1 MAEAYHA
8 GMCSRERR
16 RVQRAFMEGRL
27 RVVVATVAFGM
38 GLDRPD
44 VRAVLHLGLPP
55 SFESY
60 VQAVGRAGRDG
71 QPAHCHLF
79 LRPQAEDLWELRRH
93 VHADAI
99 DFLAVKKL
107 VQHVFPACGH
117 AQQPLV
123 PEPGESQESSAATV
137 PRDADHP
144 HVELTARC
152 PGHERA
158 LPVQPMVQA
167 LDVPEEAIETLLCYL
182 ELHPQRW
189 LKLLEPT
196 YARCHLRCPGGPTQL
211 QALARRCPPLAA
223 CLAQQSPE
231 NTASVE
237 FDVVE
242 LADSMGWELAPVRRA
257 LRQLQWDP
265 EPRTGLPRG
274 TGVLVD
280 FKVLAFHLRSPG
292 DLTAQEK
299 DQICDF
305 LHGRVQAR
313 EREALARLHHTYW
326 AFHSVAFPSCGPCLE
341 QPDEERSG
349 RLKALLRRYF
359 EEEEAGP
366 EGMDQQGPEP
376 GQATLQDWEAQIR
389 RDIRHLLSS
398 WPEQQFSGRAVAR
411 VFHGIG
417 SPRYPAQVYGRD
429 RRFWR
434 KYLHLN
440 FHALMHL
447 ATEEILLWGR

>member
-1 MAEAYHA
+1 M
-8 GMCSRERR
+8 
-16 RVQRAFMEGRL
+16 
-27 RVVVATVAFGM
+27 
-38 GLDRPD
+38 
-44 VRAVLHLGLPP
+44 
-55 SFESY
+55 
-60 VQAVGRAGRDG
+60 
-71 QPAHCHLF
+71 
-79 LRPQAEDLWELRRH
+79 
-93 VHADAI
+93 
-99 DFLAVKKL
+99 
-107 VQHVFPACGH
+107 
-117 AQQPLV
+117 
-123 PEPGESQESSAATV
+123 
-137 PRDADHP
+137 
-144 HVELTARC
+144 
-152 PGHERA
+152 
-158 LPVQPMVQA
+158 
-167 LDVPEEAIETLLCYL
+167 
-182 ELHPQRW
+182 
-189 LKLLEPT
+189 
-196 YARCHLRCPGGPTQL
+196 
-211 QALARRCPPLAA
+211 
-223 CLAQQSPE
+223 
-231 NTASVE
+231 
-237 FDVVE
+237 VE